1 MKQLWFLNLV
11 CDTVGLLGG
20 IFELLDDGV
29 ELVGLV
35 LEGLHLLPDGVHGD
49 GCWSE
54 LVSADNKVQ
63 CCYSCLVPRASNEP
77 SRRLREVLQSQRR
90 PLLGLSSG

>member
-1 MKQLWFLNLV
+1 MWFINLV

-35 LEGLHLLPDGVHGD
+35 LEGLHLLPDGVHGVA
-49 GCWSE
+49 GAE
-54 LVSADNKVQ
+54 LSNKLSLTKRSLAGTEIK
-63 CCYSCLVPRASNEP
+63 CFFFLKNW
-77 SRRLREVLQSQRR
+77 L
-90 PLLGLSSG
+90 LLGTGD